1 MKFSRVWLT
10 AFYPRSDQNTFYR
23 FVVVSLS
30 WQVADNSVAENVGI
44 VTANLVL
51 NGDIEKNIAVR

>member
-1 MKFSRVWLT
+1 VWLT